1 MNTEKDR
8 KDYKSDRI
16 CRICRIF
23 FAFPEERQKV
33 STLFEGTD
41 WTNSGK
47 SLASLFP
54 PLGGI
59 VLSQSRLETEKN
71 KKSC

>member
-1 MNTEKDR
+1 MF
-8 KDYKSDRI
+8 
-16 CRICRIF
+16 RIF
-23 FAFPEERQKV
+23 FSFPEERQKV
-33 STLFEGTD
+33 STLFEGTNC
-41 WTNSGK
+41 TNSGK

-59 VLSQSRLETEKN
+59 VLTQSRLETEENNKS